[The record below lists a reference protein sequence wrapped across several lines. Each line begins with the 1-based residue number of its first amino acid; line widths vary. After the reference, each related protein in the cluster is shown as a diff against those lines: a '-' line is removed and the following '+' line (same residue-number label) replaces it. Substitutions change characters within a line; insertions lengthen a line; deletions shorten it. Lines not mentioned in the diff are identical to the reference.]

1 LCGRPVQASRA
12 IGEILIR
19 TNRLGREAGLSEW
32 GVEQLEQAIAE
43 WRQEHQ

>member
-1 LCGRPVQASRA
+1 M
-12 IGEILIR
+12 GEILIR
-19 TNRLGREAGLSEW
+19 TIGWGREAGPVRV